1 MFRFAAVAICFLVIS
16 EVSAQTCLV
25 SEITLQNDFSPQ
37 KYVGTWY
44 IVAHIQDGVYP
55 YQRRSHYHL
64 NSDMTFSMA
73 TQRIV
78 EPAGCEEPWH
88 FEVTGWSPDATQ
100 PAKML
105 VRPNIEN
112 LEVEPEDYWVIST
125 DYVNYALVYSC
136 GQVQDDGTC
145 DPALTHAWIMSRSG
159 QPLDKGSNKVV
170 ANIMLNELCLHID
183 RITEIPTECDAQLGV
198 PGLSSE
204 KRYTNCITHLADILI
219 KDDISN
225 DSFLPRCEEGGVLY
239 RPLQCAV
246 DGVVCW
252 CVEEESG
259 KELPNTR
266 TRLPESPPC

>member
-1 MFRFAAVAICFLVIS
+1 MFRFAAVAVCIFVIS

-25 SEITLQNDFSPQ
+25 SDISLQNDFSPQ

-112 LEVEPEDYWVIST
+112 LEVEPE
-125 DYVNYALVYSC
+125 
-136 GQVQDDGTC
+136 
-145 DPALTHAWIMSRSG
+145 
-159 QPLDKGSNKVV
+159 
-170 ANIMLNELCLHID
+170 
-183 RITEIPTECDAQLGV
+183 CDAQLGV

-204 KRYTNCITHLADILI
+204 KRYPNCITHLEEIMIEDA
-219 KDDISN
+219 ISD
-225 DSFLPRCEEGGVLY
+225 DSFIPRCEEGGVLY

-246 DGVVCW
+246 DGMVCW